1 MAVVLI
7 ASRPRSAVERAAVAD
22 DLAAG
27 ISVGVEVQETD
38 LLAARAIADFGVGA
52 DVRLVLVRI
61 VDEMAVELRIEAATD
76 VTLASPILACL
87 FGPDPAPD
95 DAGLSDRCWGD
106 ERLALALDAA
116 LPADEAGRRHMVAGV
131 PVTVRALVRRG
142 EVGCDYPPGVWRLQ
156 LRVDP
161 VVDGVAAGERS
172 ARSVAFETPFQPD
185 DRLRLVEE
193 RRYCG
198 LASKVYREQGEPIVI
213 VPSGSVEPLVAGLR
227 WAPAQT

>member
-1 MAVVLI
+1 VAAVLI
-7 ASRPRSAVERAAVAD
+7 ASRPRSAVQRAAVAD

-27 ISVGVEVQETD
+27 ISVGVEVQGTD

-52 DVRLVLVRI
+52 EVRLVLVRI
-61 VDEMAVELRIEAATD
+61 VDEMAVELRIDAATD
-76 VTLASPILACL
+76 VTLAAPIVACL

-106 ERLALALDAA
+106 EGLALALDAA
-116 LPADEAGRRHMVAGV
+116 LPADEAGRRHIFAGV

-142 EVGCDYPPGVWRLQ
+142 EVGCDYPPGLWRLQ
-156 LRVDP
+156 LRLDP
-161 VVDGVAAGERS
+161 VVDGVAAGGLS

-185 DRLRLVEE
+185 EQLRLVEE

-213 VPSGSVEPLVAGLR
+213 VPSGSLEPLVVGLR
-227 WAPAQT
+227 WAPART